1 MVLVII
7 DGLDASGKNT
17 QADMLTNLLKKLHKS
32 VFLRVH
38 PSADNLLGIK
48 TKQFLYLKGRNAHFA
63 SATFYMLDVVRSVL
77 LYSWRKYDFVIFVRY
92 LMGTAYLPSPLHE
105 IAYYF
110 FAATMPNSD
119 FMFFLDVEPEE
130 AYKRIKHARSRQ
142 EMFENLSGLKQV
154 RHKALC
160 LALVNNWIIVDAN
173 KSAQN
178 VHLKIAGYF
187 QCRFDLFYSPPE

>member
-1 MVLVII
+1 MVFVII
-7 DGLDASGKNT
+7 DGLDASGKST
-17 QADMLTNLLKKLHKS
+17 QAEMLSDSLKKLRKS
-32 VFLRVH
+32 VFLRVP
-38 PSADNLLGIK
+38 PSMDNLLGVK
-48 TKQFLYLKGRNAHFA
+48 TKQFLYLNGRNAHFA
-63 SATFYMLDVVRSVL
+63 SATFYMLDVIRSVL
-77 LYSWRKYDFVIFVRY
+77 MYSWRKYDFVIFVRY

-110 FAATMPNSD
+110 FVATVPKSD

-130 AYKRIKHARSRQ
+130 AYKRIKHVRSRQ
-142 EMFENLSGLKQV
+142 EMFENLSELKQV

-160 LALVNNWIIVDAN
+160 LALVNNWIILDAS

-187 QCRFDLFYSPPE
+187 Q